1 MASEVHADFSVAPTF
16 DEVEHNSALRDTT
29 SLSDPVVVQ
38 AYEIRIFAG
47 KTKQ

>member
-1 MASEVHADFSVAPTF
+1 MTSKIHTDFSVAPTF
-16 DEVEHNSALRDTT
+16 DEVEYNSALRDTT

-38 AYEIRIFAG
+38 AYEIRIFTG